1 VRHETAHHPVYLA
14 TRPGIWGV
22 AYSGRDYA
30 RLRLDQVR
38 VHRKRLET
46 MFRCSVIP
54 DTRFGGNA
62 EDGMAMIIWRLG
74 DGLKQKQVTR
84 SEAHITFQ
92 DNIFLTITIGGCGWP
107 LDPRDV

>member
-1 VRHETAHHPVYLA
+1 
-14 TRPGIWGV
+14 
-22 AYSGRDYA
+22 
-30 RLRLDQVR
+30 
-38 VHRKRLET
+38 

-92 DNIFLTITIGGCGWP
+92 DNIFLTITIGSCGWP